1 VFSLPGVSVV
11 EPSALW
17 WCFTLSWNGGRLKM
31 ISLYEKIKYFF
42 SKSTQV
48 QIIICTCVLFEKKI
62 CHQLHHCRVLVKH
75 PIASAYTHHYTSTI
89 MLPSCSW
96 TSSSPH
102 NFVYTLLCPLCEL
115 WPKITTYLLSYLAS
129 AKILNYSYALQNVC
143 MSFSDLPGAWPTGR
157 GKVPNFGWTL

>member
-1 VFSLPGVSVV
+1 MTASGQQESWSQNKCFSRVGSRWSSPQHCGGVCI
-11 EPSALW
+11 W
-17 WCFTLSWNGGRLKM
+17 SWNWGRLKM

-75 PIASAYTHHYTSTI
+75 PIASAWTHHYTSTI
-89 MLPSCSW
+89 LLPSCSW

-102 NFVYTLLCPLCEL
+102 TLF
-115 WPKITTYLLSYLAS
+115 
-129 AKILNYSYALQNVC
+129 ILFFFLFANCGGKLPHTFSRTLQAQRFW
-143 MSFSDLPGAWPTGR
+143 SIRTH
-157 GKVPNFGWTL
+157 